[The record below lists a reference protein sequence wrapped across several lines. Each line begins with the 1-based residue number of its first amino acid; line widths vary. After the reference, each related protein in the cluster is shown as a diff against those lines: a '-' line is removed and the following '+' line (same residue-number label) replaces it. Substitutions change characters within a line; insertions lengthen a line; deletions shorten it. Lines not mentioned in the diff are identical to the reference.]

1 MRAFTKKL
9 LRNSLYG
16 CCVVAAGFS
25 SGCGGSSQPAE
36 LNHLAE
42 VKGTVL
48 FQGQPPEGA
57 VVMLHPSDGGVIKP
71 PRSSGI
77 VDPDGNFAVQTSVN
91 NFMKPGAAPGEYRVT
106 VSWPAPAP
114 TPADGDATK
123 EQLPAKFQDPAAS
136 GLIVTIEPGENELDP
151 MELNP

>member
-1 MRAFTKKL
+1 MRFFRTE
-9 LRNSLYG
+9 RQQFNLYG
-16 CCVVAAGFS
+16 CCVFAAVFS
-25 SGCGGSSQPAE
+25 SGCGGTSQPAE
-36 LNHLAE
+36 LKNLAE
-42 VKGTVL
+42 VKGTIL

-57 VVMLHPSDGGVIKP
+57 VVMLHPSDGGTIKP

-123 EQLPAKFQDPAAS
+123 EQLPAKYQDPAAS
-136 GLIVTIEPGENELDP
+136 GLIVNIAPGENELDP
-151 MELNP
+151 MDLKP